1 MNQSPQI
8 QSRINQLAKELANGK
23 ERGEL
28 LVKFGKKW
36 SISKSAFDRHLKKA
50 KVIAKE
56 LSEKANKA
64 ASDTLVSETVEA
76 VRQGLKSKFERVMI
90 LQNQCEKIEQELEA
104 NVSTDYVL
112 VSGKLQKVVKEISVT
127 DRAYLRKT
135 LKDLQAEIS
144 KIEGDYAPTKNAFTD
159 ATGNDIKVTLNL
171 S

>member
-8 QSRINQLAKELANGK
+8 KARINAIAKDLAEGK

-28 LVKFGKKW
+28 LIKFGKKW
-36 SISKSAFDRHLKKA
+36 SMSKSSFDRLLKLA
-50 KVIAKE
+50 KPIAKR
-56 LSEKANKA
+56 LSDLKDKVVN
-64 ASDTLVSETVEA
+64 DTITEETKEA
-76 VRQGLKSKFERVMI
+76 VKSGLKSKFERVMI

-112 VSGKLQKVVKEISVT
+112 VSDKLQKVVKEISVT